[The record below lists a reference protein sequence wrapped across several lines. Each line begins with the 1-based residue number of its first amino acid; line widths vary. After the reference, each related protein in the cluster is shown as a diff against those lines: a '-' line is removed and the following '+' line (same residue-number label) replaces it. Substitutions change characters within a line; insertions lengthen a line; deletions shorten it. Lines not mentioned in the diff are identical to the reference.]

1 MKKQRQLQNL
11 VLRDKEGEG
20 ILVMDNEGLREFR
33 KAPTDPHIKTGISII
48 RNRLEACQTV
58 CVRDMGGWTRLPSV
72 TLRTRMSLK
81 LDLKGGAWMAGA
93 TLLIA
98 KPINSSSND
107 DGARQPPIEADAEE
121 DEKHVELALEAFG
134 GGVYAEAVRDLARCR
149 HGYCHLNIPF

>member
-1 MKKQRQLQNL
+1 MREGYGWLDQATERDAQNQ
-11 VLRDKEGEG
+11 DEPEAGPEG
-20 ILVMDNEGLREFR
+20 
-33 KAPTDPHIKTGISII
+33 
-48 RNRLEACQTV
+48 
-58 CVRDMGGWTRLPSV
+58 GG
-72 TLRTRMSLK
+72 
-81 LDLKGGAWMAGA
+81 GGAWMAGA